1 MLDIKALLWYNI
13 YIETLKERSG
23 NVYECFHC
31 GQRSV
36 YWQNDF
42 TFEDYGYEGE
52 GIVHVC
58 HCGNCGADIEYYVP
72 YDNDDDNTNDN
83 KEIEWKT
90 TQKKNLNKE
99 SVNKRTLLLFQS
111 FL

>member
-99 SVNKRTLLLFQS
+99 GVNKRTLLLSQN

>member
-1 MLDIKALLWYNI
+1 M
-13 YIETLKERSG
+13 
-23 NVYECFHC
+23 YECFHC

-72 YDNDDDNTNDN
+72 YDNDDNNTNDN

-99 SVNKRTLLLFQS
+99 GVNKRTLLLFQN

>member
-13 YIETLKERSG
+13 YIETLKERGG

-83 KEIEWKT
+83 KEIEWKI

-99 SVNKRTLLLFQS
+99 GVNKRTLLLFQN